1 MWNGCYFPSTWCVSF
16 GRISVP
22 KLKSNWT
29 ISAFALS
36 LNFIPILQVEKLRIC
51 KEISVRTE
59 VTAEKLLTLS
69 LPHVL
74 D

>member
-1 MWNGCYFPSTWCVSF
+1 MEWLLLPKYIVCVSF

-22 KLKSNWT
+22 KLKSNWA

-59 VTAEKLLTLS
+59 VTAEKLLTLH
-69 LPHVL
+69 PTF
-74 D
+74 